1 MTSGRT
7 ISARYVKNL
16 TSGSLLVAVV
26 SRMSTGVLAPTIG
39 QVSDDRGNHW
49 KQAVEYFG
57 GDHYGIDIW
66 YCESAHGG
74 SRPTVEGICLAYP
87 VLPGISGIQMV
98 LVEYRGASG
107 YELCDQIGQADIV
120 GTSLTS
126 TTDFALG
133 SDHELAVSV
142 IMGDMESAS
151 TPKGWNLRESDPDQ
165 RFFIADTL
173 DTGNAS
179 AGKRLSAT
187 WRELEGATAGTAVLA
202 TFVPRGVTQRSRRLV
217 QSSYTDSA
225 ILPAGSGHSAWMSQ
239 AYPVDPAPGNTLVAF
254 MNGSIYNPSIDCG
267 SIESVTDSAGGT
279 WRKAGQSGVDNHT
292 GINISCWVCDSAVGG
307 PTTLTATFSNASQQL
322 ACLLL
327 ELANLPPDLKVQD
340 VVRRTF
346 GGDEPHL
353 ETGRAVSAGDV
364 AFAFRTS
371 IYVKPQG
378 PGSPAWTQV
387 LSDTTGA
394 NALMM
399 LNTSPGRLT
408 ASWSGDVVTGGLDFL
423 LVAVTPGHAG

>member
-1 MTSGRT
+1 
-7 ISARYVKNL
+7 
-16 TSGSLLVAVV
+16 
-26 SRMSTGVLAPTIG
+26 
-39 QVSDDRGNHW
+39 
-49 KQAVEYFG
+49 
-57 GDHYGIDIW
+57 
-66 YCESAHGG
+66 
-74 SRPTVEGICLAYP
+74 
-87 VLPGISGIQMV
+87 
-98 LVEYRGASG
+98 
-107 YELCDQIGQADIV
+107 
-120 GTSLTS
+120 
-126 TTDFALG
+126 
-133 SDHELAVSV
+133 
-142 IMGDMESAS
+142 
-151 TPKGWNLRESDPDQ
+151 
-165 RFFIADTL
+165 
-173 DTGNAS
+173 
-179 AGKRLSAT
+179 
-187 WRELEGATAGTAVLA
+187 
-202 TFVPRGVTQRSRRLV
+202 
-217 QSSYTDSA
+217 
-225 ILPAGSGHSAWMSQ
+225 
-239 AYPVDPAPGNTLVAF
+239 
-254 MNGSIYNPSIDCG
+254 
-267 SIESVTDSAGGT
+267 
-279 WRKAGQSGVDNHT
+279 
-292 GINISCWVCDSAVGG
+292 VCDSAVGG

-423 LVAVTPGHAG
+423 LVALTPGHAG